1 MRDLLRLDNPV
12 MRALGKIFD
21 VGWLSLLY
29 IIFCIPII
37 TIGPATTALYYTAI
51 KVLRKD
57 NGYVRAEFWHC
68 FKANFKRGAALGVGS
83 TLIYALMLF
92 NINVVMSQQSSYSS
106 VLHVLYM
113 AAMLIT
119 TLFLC
124 YCYPI
129 LSRFDMKCTQILRLA
144 LYMMMRHFITTII
157 LFVIVAASVL
167 GMYYG
172 TIVGLPIVLVV
183 IPGAMSM
190 LYTLPMEYVLRQY
203 MPKDQ
208 KKYNEE
214 GQEIK
219 EWYDE

>member
-1 MRDLLRLDNPV
+1 
-12 MRALGKIFD
+12 
-21 VGWLSLLY
+21 
-29 IIFCIPII
+29 
-37 TIGPATTALYYTAI
+37 
-51 KVLRKD
+51 
-57 NGYVRAEFWHC
+57 
-68 FKANFKRGAALGVGS
+68 
-83 TLIYALMLF
+83 
-92 NINVVMSQQSSYSS
+92 
-106 VLHVLYM
+106 
-113 AAMLIT
+113 
-119 TLFLC
+119 
-124 YCYPI
+124 
-129 LSRFDMKCTQILRLA
+129 
-144 LYMMMRHFITTII
+144 MRHFITTII